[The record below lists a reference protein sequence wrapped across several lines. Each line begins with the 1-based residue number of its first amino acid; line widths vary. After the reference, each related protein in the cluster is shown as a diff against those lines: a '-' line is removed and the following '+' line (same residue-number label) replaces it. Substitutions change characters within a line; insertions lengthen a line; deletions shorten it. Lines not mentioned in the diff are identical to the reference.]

1 MFSLLDESQRFLSL
15 ARSNSILT
23 LPNIELLQRVIQEHN
38 YRYYIDSDPVISD
51 QEWDVLFAYL
61 LRSEEQAGQVFENS
75 PTNRFANA
83 LSRQFSKGIHDEP
96 MISLANTY
104 NAEDLLDF
112 NTRINNELGAW
123 DILSGYS
130 VEVKLDGLWLSL
142 LYVDGI
148 LKRALTRWN
157 GREGEDVTVNIL
169 GLPSIPMAIA
179 YKERIEIRGEIVLPR
194 SQFERVNRERA
205 LAWDKLFANPRNA
218 ASGTLRQL
226 DPQVAKDRWL
236 LFYAYTSE
244 TSKIDIAGSTTYRE
258 LVWLF
263 TSWGFLVSP
272 FFETYSDINLFV
284 SQIDDLVRLKE
295 AFDFEIDGLVLKV
308 DNLSFWK
315 QLWHTAHHPRY
326 AIAYKFPTTE
336 ARTRVLA
343 IEHSVGRSGIVTPVA
358 LLEPIDLGW
367 VTISRATLHNY
378 DEVMLKDV
386 RIGDM
391 VFVKRAGEVIPDIVS
406 SIVSERIGDEIVI
419 YPPVNCPSCNHSLV
433 RDEGRVAV
441 YCPNRHFCPAQRL
454 GALETYASKH
464 GANIEGLGTRI
475 LEIFLSLGYLT
486 DVVSIYH
493 LDMHRVELEW
503 LDGFGVKSISNLL
516 WEIEKARSLSLER
529 WLIALNI
536 PLVGRSS
543 ARSLARFMSEML
555 HRDQVHLLVFLRW
568 LADGMYS
575 EDLLSVN
582 DCWPQTIASLVSF
595 VGEEFDLIS
604 RLLQEVTLDIPEVL
618 PISENQLLL
627 GGKSYC
633 VTWSFESYSRD
644 EIHDLILKHGG
655 QVRTSVSKELDYL
668 IAWEKSGS
676 KSQKAEELNITIIT
690 LEEFLRSVEI

>member
-1 MFSLLDESQRFLSL
+1 M
-15 ARSNSILT
+15 
-23 LPNIELLQRVIQEHN
+23 
-38 YRYYIDSDPVISD
+38 
-51 QEWDVLFAYL
+51 
-61 LRSEEQAGQVFENS
+61 
-75 PTNRFANA
+75 
-83 LSRQFSKGIHDEP
+83 
-96 MISLANTY
+96 
-104 NAEDLLDF
+104 
-112 NTRINNELGAW
+112 
-123 DILSGYS
+123 
-130 VEVKLDGLWLSL
+130 
-142 LYVDGI
+142 
-148 LKRALTRWN
+148 
-157 GREGEDVTVNIL
+157 
-169 GLPSIPMAIA
+169 
-179 YKERIEIRGEIVLPR
+179 
-194 SQFERVNRERA
+194 
-205 LAWDKLFANPRNA
+205 
-218 ASGTLRQL
+218 
-226 DPQVAKDRWL
+226 
-236 LFYAYTSE
+236 
-244 TSKIDIAGSTTYRE
+244 
-258 LVWLF
+258 
-263 TSWGFLVSP
+263 
-272 FFETYSDINLFV
+272 NLFV

-378 DEVMLKDV
+378 DEVTLKDV

-406 SIVSERIGDEIVI
+406 SIVSERTGDETVI
-419 YPPVNCPSCNHSLV
+419 YPPANCPSCNHSLI

-441 YCPNRHFCPAQRL
+441 YCPNRHLCPAQRL

-493 LDMHRVELEW
+493 LDMYRAELEW
-503 LDGFGVKSISNLL
+503 LDGFGVKSIGNLL

-555 HRDQVHLLVFLRW
+555 HRDQVHLLIFLRW
-568 LADGMYS
+568 LADGIYS

-582 DCWPQTIASLVSF
+582 DCWPQTITSLVSF

-604 RLLQEVTLDIPEVL
+604 RLLQEVTLDIPEAL

-633 VTWSFESYSRD
+633 VTWSFENYSRD

-668 IAWEKSGS
+668 IAWEKAGS
-676 KSQKAEELNITIIT
+676 KSTKAEDLNITIIT
-690 LEEFLRSVEI
+690 LEEFLRSVEV

>member
-1 MFSLLDESQRFLSL
+1 MFSLLEESQRFLSL
-15 ARSNSILT
+15 AHSNTPLALSD
-23 LPNIELLQRVIQEHN
+23 IELLQKIVFENNQ
-38 YRYYIDSDPVISD
+38 RYYVDSDPIVSD
-51 QEWDVLFAYL
+51 SEYDLLFSYL
-61 LRSEEQAGQVFENS
+61 AHSEELSGIQFENS
-75 PTNRFANA
+75 PTNRIAVA
-83 LSRQFSKGIHDEP
+83 LSRQFSKGAHDEP

-104 NAEDLLDF
+104 NAEDLFDF
-112 NTRINNELGAW
+112 NTRILSEIGEW
-123 DILSGYS
+123 DKLSGYS
-130 VEVKLDGLWLSL
+130 VEVKLDGLGLSL

-157 GREGEDVTVNIL
+157 GREGEDVTANIL
-169 GLPSIPMAIA
+169 GLSSIPLSIS
-179 YKERIEIRGEIVLPR
+179 YKSRIEIRGEIVLPR
-194 SQFERVNRERA
+194 SQFERVNYERT

-244 TSKIDIAGSTTYRE
+244 TSKIDIDGSTTYRE

-272 FFETYSDINLFV
+272 FLETYTDMTAFV
-284 SQIDDLVRLKE
+284 SQIEDLVRLKD

-308 DNLSFWK
+308 DDLSLWRH
-315 QLWHTAHHPRY
+315 LWHTAHHPRY

-358 LLEPIDLGW
+358 LLEPIDLGG

-378 DEVMLKDV
+378 DEVTLKDV

-391 VFVKRAGEVIPDIVS
+391 VFIKRAGEVIPDIVS
-406 SIVSERIGDEIVI
+406 SIVSERTGMEVI
-419 YPPVNCPSCNHSLV
+419 ILPPLTCPSCQHLLV
-433 RDEGRVAV
+433 KDEGKVAV
-441 YCPNRHFCPAQRL
+441 YCPNRHLCPAQRL

-464 GANIEGLGTRI
+464 GANIEGLGTKI
-475 LEIFLSLGYLT
+475 LENFLSLGYLT
-486 DVVSIYH
+486 DIASIYH
-493 LDMHRVELEW
+493 LGDHRRELEL
-503 LDGFGVKSISNLL
+503 LDGFGAKSIGNLL

-543 ARSLARFMSEML
+543 ARSLSRFISEML
-555 HRDQVHLLVFLRW
+555 HRDGVHLLVFLRW
-568 LADGMYS
+568 LADGIYS
-575 EDLLSVN
+575 EDLLLVN
-582 DCWPQTIASLVSF
+582 DCWPQTITSLVSF
-595 VGEEFDLIS
+595 MSEEFDLIS

-618 PISENQLLL
+618 PLSENQPLLE
-627 GGKSYC
+627 GKNYC
-633 VTWSFESYSRD
+633 VTGGFENYSRD
-644 EIHDLILKHGG
+644 KIHGLILKYGW

-668 IAWEKSGS
+668 IAWEKAGS
-676 KSQKAEELNITIIT
+676 KRKKAEELGVLIIT
-690 LEEFLRSVEI
+690 LEEFLKSVEV